1 VQEGPAFDFFQAVY
15 LCTHASRTLDPSADE
30 KTALPVRIRPSE
42 QRSFPS
48 ADVRSIRCLASPDG
62 PRFAMTVAWM
72 GLYGADG
79 VLPPHASEHGLSA
92 DHEPPSPLRAFLD
105 LFHQRLYTLLYQA
118 WHKPRPSLHR
128 PGREAPNRRDTRR
141 FAALGG
147 IDRPSLRPTGS
158 PADSSPV
165 SPLRLAAFAGRLGA
179 MGRNAEGLQALLAGV
194 LPGLRVRIEENI
206 LRRYPIPQPIR
217 LETGRTR
224 LGHLP
229 PLGRTVADRS
239 SAFRIHVGPL
249 GPAAYRDLLPGGH
262 LAQRVAAIV
271 RWYVPDLLDYD
282 IHLHRSPSASTDV
295 VLGDRT
301 ARLDATTILGR
312 PRATTH
318 TVRYA
323 ATNGSVS
330 SGEHCG
336 AAPAGPGSSTPF
348 RSSRRR
354 ASS

>member
-1 VQEGPAFDFFQAVY
+1 
-15 LCTHASRTLDPSADE
+15 
-30 KTALPVRIRPSE
+30 
-42 QRSFPS
+42 
-48 ADVRSIRCLASPDG
+48 
-62 PRFAMTVAWM
+62 MTVAWM

-79 VLPPHASEHGLSA
+79 VLPPHVSEHGLSA
-92 DHEPPSPLRAFLD
+92 DDEPPSPLRAFLD

-128 PGREAPNRRDTRR
+128 PGQNAPNRRDARR
-141 FAALGG
+141 FAALAGL
-147 IDRPSLRPTGS
+147 DTAS
-158 PADSSPV
+158 PLPEVSTADASPV
-165 SPLRLAAFAGRLGA
+165 SVLRLAAFAGRLGA
-179 MGRNAEGLQALLAGV
+179 MGRNAEGLQAILEGV
-194 LPGLRVRIEENI
+194 LPCGLRIRIEENV

-217 LETGRTR
+217 LETGISR

-249 GPAAYRDLLPGGH
+249 GSSAYRDLLPGGR
-262 LAQRVAAIV
+262 LAQRIADIV
-271 RWYVPDLLDYD
+271 RRYVPDRLDYD
-282 IHLHRSPSASTDV
+282 VRLHRSPSASTDV

-312 PRATTH
+312 PRAGRR
-318 TVRYA
+318 TVRYVP
-323 ATNGSVS
+323 TGEPTS
-330 SGEHCG
+330 SGNRG
-336 AAPAGPGSSTPF
+336 TASASSVPSTTS